1 MSFIAFLVV
10 GPVLLIVLTVYL
22 HIFVN
27 HHRRFKISD
36 AVTQPMLPNFGNV
49 SAKVA
54 TWLLFYWMVPITLA
68 VFAWKSWPRPVAGIS
83 LLAGTLGLVVIL
95 GFLQARRCPKSWRRW
110 AFPSL
115 VLSFCLSLI
124 ISFELASSR
133 QLDLFEADLSE
144 KDLRGTNLSR
154 ANLFEANL
162 SRAYLFGANL
172 SRANLFEAKLSG
184 ANLFEAKL
192 FRANLSEANLSGAN
206 LSRAL
211 LAEANL
217 LGANLSRAYLFK
229 TNLSRANLSGANLSE
244 AKLSGAKLS
253 GASHL
258 IQEQLDEAC
267 GNDQTR
273 LPRGLTI
280 KPCEPS
286 Q

>member
-1 MSFIAFLVV
+1 MSSDYDEPADEGGVSGEPPADQTPRRGRRIGSLLGRFWRWWSALLDKLPAWMFAPDPEPLQPPDPENASDVEMQEFHERLNQIKGMHDENSKTVRRVFHTLAGTCLFCVVTLAGSPDSQLLTSEATVTLPILNFEMSFIAFLVV

-124 ISFELASSR
+124 ISFEGS
-133 QLDLFEADLSE
+133 F
-144 KDLRGTNLSR
+144 RGRSQR
-154 ANLFEANL
+154 KGF
-162 SRAYLFGANL
+162 
-172 SRANLFEAKLSG
+172 
-184 ANLFEAKL
+184 
-192 FRANLSEANLSGAN
+192 
-206 LSRAL
+206 
-211 LAEANL
+211 
-217 LGANLSRAYLFK
+217 
-229 TNLSRANLSGANLSE
+229 
-244 AKLSGAKLS
+244 
-253 GASHL
+253 
-258 IQEQLDEAC
+258 
-267 GNDQTR
+267 TR
-273 LPRGLTI
+273 Y
-280 KPCEPS
+280 
-286 Q
+286 